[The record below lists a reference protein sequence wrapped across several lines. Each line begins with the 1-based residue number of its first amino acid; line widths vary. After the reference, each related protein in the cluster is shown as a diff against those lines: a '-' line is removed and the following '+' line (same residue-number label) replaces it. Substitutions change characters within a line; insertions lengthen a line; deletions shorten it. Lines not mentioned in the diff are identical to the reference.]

1 MASPSTEMPAHTCSP
16 SKKRLKHPLL
26 DLAPGRL
33 LLLVIL
39 AIFLA
44 EVGEGLLLMNVPPAS
59 KLTQIFIDMA
69 SMLVV
74 LSPVYFFIYRPFR
87 NQWNDHQRLQAELGK
102 SEQRLKYALEA
113 INDGVWDWIVPT
125 DEVYFS
131 PRWQTMLGYE
141 PGELASQY
149 RTWESHL
156 HPEDKQQVIQALL
169 DHVEGR
175 TPFYEREYRLRTK
188 GGQYI
193 WIHDRGRVVERDAQ
207 GKALRVTG
215 THTDITRRKQAETE
229 IHRLWQELDR
239 TAEKERASLTRDL
252 HDHLGQ
258 MVTVL
263 QLELGFFKR
272 TLQEPEQVDLCRQI
286 IGLTTEL
293 GHEIRNVTS
302 RLRPPALDLGLVPAL
317 KYDLEHLH
325 DLRVT
330 LYASGLER
338 QRFAPEV
345 EIALFRIYQEALNN
359 VLKHARARTVDIR
372 LQQLDGR
379 ITLAVQDDGVGFEPD
394 DVCAAG
400 KSSGIGLVGMRER
413 LAALGGH
420 LEITS
425 RPGQGATVLAYLPWP
440 QADPGAAEKAFE
452 EPIRVG

>member
-1 MASPSTEMPAHTCSP
+1 MASPGTEMPAKTFSP
-16 SKKRLKHPLL
+16 RRGRLQHPLL
-26 DLAPGRL
+26 DLRPGRL

-39 AIFLA
+39 TLFLA
-44 EVGEGLLLMNVPPAS
+44 EVGEALLLMNIPPAS
-59 KLTQIFIDMA
+59 KLAQIFLDMA

-74 LSPVYFFIYRPFR
+74 LLPIYFFIYRPFQ
-87 NQWNDHQRLQAELGK
+87 NQWNDHQRLEAELEK
-102 SEQRLKYALEA
+102 SEQRLNYALEA

-125 DEVYFS
+125 GEVYFS

-141 PGELASQY
+141 PGELEAHY
-149 RTWESHL
+149 RSWESHL
-156 HPEDKQQVIQALL
+156 HPEDKAQAIQALM

-188 GGQYI
+188 SGRYI
-193 WIHDRGRVVERDAQ
+193 WILDRGRVVERDAQ

-215 THTDITRRKQAETE
+215 THTDITGRKQAEAE

-239 TAEKERASLTRDL
+239 TAERERASLTRDL
-252 HDHLGQ
+252 HDNLGQ

-272 TLQEPEQVDLCRQI
+272 TLQAPEQVEHFSQI
-286 IGLTTEL
+286 IDLTTGL

-302 RLRPPALDLGLVPAL
+302 RLRPPALDMGLVPAL

-325 DLRVT
+325 GLRATLHVADLE
-330 LYASGLER
+330 L

-359 VLKHARARTVDIR
+359 VIKHARAQTVDIR
-372 LQQLDGR
+372 LQRLDGK
-379 ITLAVQDDGVGFEPD
+379 ITLAVQDDGVGFEPEQ
-394 DVCAAG
+394 VRAAG
-400 KSSGIGLVGMRER
+400 KRSGIGLMGMRER

-420 LEITS
+420 LEIIS
-425 RPGQGATVLAYLPWP
+425 RPGQGATVLACIPWP
-440 QADPGAAEKAFE
+440 QQEPGVAEKNFA
-452 EPIRVG
+452 EPMPGE